1 VSQLYLPP
9 SARNEIDRDR
19 AEIMQQ
25 YMQVKGTLDHF
36 NRELRE
42 IDDRLKMVIANDH
55 VADDSPLKAG
65 YYHILLEAP
74 GHPTT
79 VLPLEYDN
87 GEYREPGS
95 WIFPYL
101 EEQDMWNDRVRR
113 AGRER
118 QRKLSE
124 ARDRQSARE
133 AADRAA
139 EFNARWKSANSLSV
153 LIPRGLER

>member
-1 VSQLYLPP
+1 MSQLYLPP
-9 SARNEIDRDR
+9 SARHEIELDR
-19 AEIMQQ
+19 AEIAAQ
-25 YMQVKGTLDHF
+25 YVQVKGTLDHF
-36 NRELRE
+36 NRELRQ
-42 IDDRLKMVIANDH
+42 IDSRLKMVVANDR
-55 VADDSPLKAG
+55 VAEDSPLKAG

-79 VLPLEYDN
+79 ILPLEYDN

-101 EEQDMWNDRVRR
+101 QEQDMWNDRARH

-118 QRKLSE
+118 QRKLNE

-133 AADRAA
+133 AADRAQ
-139 EFNARWKSANSLSV
+139 EFNERWKSANSLSI
-153 LIPRGLER
+153 LFPKGLST